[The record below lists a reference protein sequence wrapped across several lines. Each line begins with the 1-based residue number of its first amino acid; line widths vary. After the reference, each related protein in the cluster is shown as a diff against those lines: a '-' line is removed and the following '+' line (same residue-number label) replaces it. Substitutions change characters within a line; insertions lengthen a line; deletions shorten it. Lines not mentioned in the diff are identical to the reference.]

1 MKARKRLKQSILK
14 NWECKQPVMARIKEF
29 KDYYKIL
36 NVTESATQEDI
47 KKSFRKLAL
56 ELHPDHNPDDPGSEE
71 KFKDVTEA
79 YGVLSDSQKKQEYDS
94 FRADHFAGRTSS
106 RFQYSQED
114 IFSSMFQGKNASGI
128 FEELNREF
136 SSSGFRS
143 GNNFF
148 KNVFFGGAAGGIGR
162 FISMIPGPIGRI
174 GMGIKIAQIVG
185 TSIYALHK
193 MKKAKDASNPNE
205 QQQPQNPLVS
215 NFKGMFRKPQ
225 SNEKHPLNMD
235 FAISIPP
242 TEALN
247 GTRKKISYRV
257 NGTTEQLMV
266 RIPPNFPPRGKL
278 RIRNKGHIQNE
289 KRGDL
294 ILSINVDLKA
304 STSNLK
310 EE

>member
-1 MKARKRLKQSILK
+1 MS
-14 NWECKQPVMARIKEF
+14 RIKEF

-36 NVTESATQEDI
+36 NVTESATQEEV

-79 YGVLSDSQKKQEYDS
+79 YGVLSDSQKKQEYDR

-114 IFSSMFQGKNASGI
+114 IFSSMFQGKNASDI

-136 SSSGFRS
+136 SRSGFRS

-148 KNVFFGGAAGGIGR
+148 QNVFFGGAAGGIGR
-162 FISMIPGPIGRI
+162 ILRMIPGPIGRI
-174 GMGIKIAQIVG
+174 GMGIRIAQIVG

-193 MKKAKDASNPNE
+193 MKKAKDATNPNKKQE
-205 QQQPQNPLVS
+205 PENPLV
-215 NFKGMFRKPQ
+215 NNIKGMFRKSQ
-225 SNEKHPLNMD
+225 ANGKSPLNVD
-235 FAISIPP
+235 FSISIPP
-242 TEALN
+242 VEALN

-266 RIPPNFPPRGKL
+266 RIPPKFPSGGKL
-278 RIRNKGHIQNE
+278 RIRNKGHIQND

-294 ILSINVDLKA
+294 ILSVYIDLKTNA
-304 STSNLK
+304 TS
-310 EE
+310 

>member
-1 MKARKRLKQSILK
+1 
-14 NWECKQPVMARIKEF
+14 MARIKEF

-36 NVTESATQEDI
+36 NVTESATLENI

-79 YGVLSDSQKKQEYDS
+79 YGVLSDSQKKQEYDR
-94 FRADHFAGRTSS
+94 FRADHFAGRSSS

-114 IFSSMFQGKNASGI
+114 IFSSMFQGKNASNI

-136 SSSGFRS
+136 SRSGFRS

-148 KNVFFGGAAGGIGR
+148 QNVFFGGAAGGIGR
-162 FISMIPGPIGRI
+162 VLRMIPGPIGRI

-193 MKKAKDASNPNE
+193 MKKAKDAANPNKQQE
-205 QQQPQNPLVS
+205 QKNPLVS
-215 NFKGMFRKPQ
+215 NLKGMFGKPQ
-225 SNEKHPLNMD
+225 SDEKFPLDMS
-235 FAISIPP
+235 FAISIPA

-266 RIPPNFPPRGKL
+266 RIPPKFPSGGKL

-289 KRGDL
+289 ERGDL
-294 ILSINVDLKA
+294 ILSVNVDLKTS
-304 STSNLK
+304 STN
-310 EE
+310 

>member
-1 MKARKRLKQSILK
+1 MPQ
-14 NWECKQPVMARIKEF
+14 IKEF

-36 NVTESATQEDI
+36 SLAESATQEEI

-56 ELHPDHNPDDPGSEE
+56 ELHPDHNPDDSGSEE

-79 YGVLSDSQKKQEYDS
+79 YGVLSDSQKKEEYDR
-94 FRADHFAGRTSS
+94 FRADYFAGRSSS

-114 IFSSMFQGKNASGI
+114 IFSSMFQGKNASDI

-136 SSSGFRS
+136 NRSGFRS

-148 KNVFFGGAAGGIGR
+148 QNVFFGSAASGIGR

-174 GMGIKIAQIVG
+174 GMGIKIVQIVG
-185 TSIYALHK
+185 TSIYAFHK
-193 MKKAKDASNPNE
+193 MKKAKDVANPNN
-205 QQQPQNPLVS
+205 QQEPKNPLVT
-215 NFKGMFRKPQ
+215 NLKGMFSKSR
-225 SNEKHPLNMD
+225 SNEKPPLDMD
-235 FAISIPP
+235 FAISILP

-257 NGTTEQLMV
+257 NETTEQLMV
-266 RIPPNFPPRGKL
+266 RIPPKFHSGGKL
-278 RIRNKGHIQNE
+278 RIRNKGRIQNE

-294 ILSINVDLKA
+294 ILCVNVNLKT
-304 STSNLK
+304 STSN
-310 EE
+310 

>member
-1 MKARKRLKQSILK
+1 
-14 NWECKQPVMARIKEF
+14 MARIKEF

-36 NVTESATQEDI
+36 NVAESATQEEI
-47 KKSFRKLAL
+47 KKSYRKLAL
-56 ELHPDHNPDDPGSEE
+56 ELHPDHNPDDPSSEE

-79 YGVLSDSQKKQEYDS
+79 YGVLSDSQKKQEYDR
-94 FRADHFAGRTSS
+94 FRADHFAGRSSS

-114 IFSSMFQGKNASGI
+114 IFSSMFQGKNANDM

-136 SSSGFRS
+136 SRSGFRS

-148 KNVFFGGAAGGIGR
+148 QNVFFGSAAGGIGR
-162 FISMIPGPIGRI
+162 VLRMIPGPIGRI

-185 TSIYALHK
+185 TSIYAFHK
-193 MKKAKDASNPNE
+193 MKKAKDAANPNKKQE
-205 QQQPQNPLVS
+205 PENPLVS
-215 NFKGMFRKPQ
+215 NLKGMFSKPQ
-225 SNEKHPLNMD
+225 SDEKSPLDMD

-266 RIPPNFPPRGKL
+266 RIPPNFPSGGKL

-294 ILSINVDLKA
+294 ILSINVDLKT
-304 STSNLK
+304 STSN
-310 EE
+310 

>member
-1 MKARKRLKQSILK
+1 
-14 NWECKQPVMARIKEF
+14 MARIKEF

-36 NVTESATQEDI
+36 NVAESATQEEI

-56 ELHPDHNPDDPGSEE
+56 ELHPDHNPDDTGSEE

-79 YGVLSDSQKKQEYDS
+79 YGVLSDSQKKQEYDR
-94 FRADHFAGRTSS
+94 FRADHFAGRSS
-106 RFQYSQED
+106 SGFEYSQED
-114 IFSSMFQGKNASGI
+114 IFSSMFQGKNASDI

-136 SSSGFRS
+136 SRSGFRS

-148 KNVFFGGAAGGIGR
+148 QNIFFGGAASGIGR
-162 FISMIPGPIGRI
+162 VLRMIPGPIGRI

-193 MKKAKDASNPNE
+193 MKKAKDAANPNK
-205 QQQPQNPLVS
+205 QQEPKSPLVS
-215 NFKGMFRKPQ
+215 NLKGMFGKPQ
-225 SNEKHPLNMD
+225 SDEKSHLDMS
-235 FAISIPP
+235 FAISIPA

-266 RIPPNFPPRGKL
+266 RIPPKFPSGGKL

-289 KRGDL
+289 ERGDL
-294 ILSINVDLKA
+294 ILSVNVDLKTS
-304 STSNLK
+304 STN
-310 EE
+310 

>member
-1 MKARKRLKQSILK
+1 
-14 NWECKQPVMARIKEF
+14 MARIKEF

-36 NVTESATQEDI
+36 NVAESATQEEI

-56 ELHPDHNPDDPGSEE
+56 ELHPDHNPDDSGSEE

-79 YGVLSDSQKKQEYDS
+79 YGVLSDSQKKQEYDR
-94 FRADHFAGRTSS
+94 FRTDHLAGRSS
-106 RFQYSQED
+106 SQFQYSQED
-114 IFSSMFQGKNASGI
+114 IFSSMFQGKNAGGI
-128 FEELNREF
+128 FDELNREF

-162 FISMIPGPIGRI
+162 VLRMIPGPIGRI

-185 TSIYALHK
+185 TSLYALHK
-193 MKKAKDASNPNE
+193 MKKAKDASNPNK
-205 QQQPQNPLVS
+205 QQEPENPLVS
-215 NFKGMFRKPQ
+215 NLKGMFNKSPSVEKP
-225 SNEKHPLNMD
+225 PLDMD

-247 GTRKKISYRV
+247 GTRKKISYRA

-266 RIPPNFPPRGKL
+266 CIPPNFPSGGKL

-294 ILSINVDLKA
+294 ILSVNVDLKT
-304 STSNLK
+304 STSN
-310 EE
+310 

>member
-1 MKARKRLKQSILK
+1 MKAQKRLKQSILK

-79 YGVLSDSQKKQEYDS
+79 YGVLSDLQKKQEYDR
-94 FRADHFAGRTSS
+94 FRADHFAGRSSS

-114 IFSSMFQGKNASGI
+114 IFSSMFQGKNASDI

-136 SSSGFRS
+136 SRSGFRS

-148 KNVFFGGAAGGIGR
+148 QNVFFGGAAGGIGR
-162 FISMIPGPIGRI
+162 VLRMIPGPIGRI

-193 MKKAKDASNPNE
+193 MKKAKDAANPNKQQE
-205 QQQPQNPLVS
+205 QKNPLVS
-215 NFKGMFRKPQ
+215 NLKGMFGKPQ
-225 SNEKHPLNMD
+225 SDEKSPLDMS
-235 FAISIPP
+235 FAISIPA

-266 RIPPNFPPRGKL
+266 RIPPKFPSGGKL

-289 KRGDL
+289 ERGDL
-294 ILSINVDLKA
+294 ILSVNVDLKTS
-304 STSNLK
+304 STN
-310 EE
+310 

>member
-79 YGVLSDSQKKQEYDS
+79 YGVLSDLQKKQEYDR
-94 FRADHFAGRTSS
+94 FRADHFAGRSSS

-114 IFSSMFQGKNASGI
+114 IFSSMFQGKNASDI

-136 SSSGFRS
+136 SRSGFRS

-148 KNVFFGGAAGGIGR
+148 QNVFFGGAAGGIGR
-162 FISMIPGPIGRI
+162 VLRMIPGPIGRI

-193 MKKAKDASNPNE
+193 MKKAKDAANPNKQQE
-205 QQQPQNPLVS
+205 QKNPLVS
-215 NFKGMFRKPQ
+215 NLKGMFGKPQ
-225 SNEKHPLNMD
+225 SDEKFPLDMS
-235 FAISIPP
+235 FAISIPA

-266 RIPPNFPPRGKL
+266 RIPPKFPSGGKL

-289 KRGDL
+289 ERGDL
-294 ILSINVDLKA
+294 ILSVNVDLKTS
-304 STSNLK
+304 STT
-310 EE
+310 

>member
-1 MKARKRLKQSILK
+1 
-14 NWECKQPVMARIKEF
+14 MARIKEF

-79 YGVLSDSQKKQEYDS
+79 YGVLSDLQKKQEYDR
-94 FRADHFAGRTSS
+94 FRADHFAGRSSS

-114 IFSSMFQGKNASGI
+114 IFSSMFQGKNASDI

-136 SSSGFRS
+136 SRSGFRS

-148 KNVFFGGAAGGIGR
+148 QNVFFGGAAGGIGR
-162 FISMIPGPIGRI
+162 VLRMIPGPIGRI

-193 MKKAKDASNPNE
+193 MKKAKDAANPNKQQE
-205 QQQPQNPLVS
+205 QKNPLVS
-215 NFKGMFRKPQ
+215 NLKGMFGKPQ
-225 SNEKHPLNMD
+225 PDEKSPLDMS
-235 FAISIPP
+235 FAISIPA

-266 RIPPNFPPRGKL
+266 RIPPKFPSGGKL

-289 KRGDL
+289 ERGDL
-294 ILSINVDLKA
+294 ILSVNVDLKTS
-304 STSNLK
+304 STN
-310 EE
+310 

>member
-1 MKARKRLKQSILK
+1 
-14 NWECKQPVMARIKEF
+14 MARIKEF

-36 NVTESATQEDI
+36 NVTESATQEEI

-56 ELHPDHNPDDPGSEE
+56 ELHPDHNPDNTGSEE

-79 YGVLSDSQKKQEYDS
+79 YGVLSDSQKKQEYDR
-94 FRADHFAGRTSS
+94 FRADHFAGRSS
-106 RFQYSQED
+106 SGFEYSQED
-114 IFSSMFQGKNASGI
+114 IFSSMFKGMNANDI

-136 SSSGFRS
+136 SRSGFRS

-148 KNVFFGGAAGGIGR
+148 QNIFFGGAASGIGR
-162 FISMIPGPIGRI
+162 GLRMIPGPIGRI

-193 MKKAKDASNPNE
+193 MKKAKDAANPNK
-205 QQQPQNPLVS
+205 QQEPKSPLV
-215 NFKGMFRKPQ
+215 NNLKGMFGKPR
-225 SNEKHPLNMD
+225 SEEKSSLDMT
-235 FAISIPP
+235 FAISIPA

-266 RIPPNFPPRGKL
+266 RIPPKFPSGGKL

-289 KRGDL
+289 ERGDL
-294 ILSINVDLKA
+294 ILSVNVDLKPS
-304 STSNLK
+304 STT
-310 EE
+310 

>member
-1 MKARKRLKQSILK
+1 MKARKRLKRSILK

-79 YGVLSDSQKKQEYDS
+79 YGVLSDSQKKQEYDR
-94 FRADHFAGRTSS
+94 FRADHFAGRSSS

-114 IFSSMFQGKNASGI
+114 IFSSMFQGKNASDI

-136 SSSGFRS
+136 SRSGFRS

-148 KNVFFGGAAGGIGR
+148 QNVFFGGAAGGIGR
-162 FISMIPGPIGRI
+162 VLRMIPGPIGRI

-193 MKKAKDASNPNE
+193 MKKAKDAANPNKQQE
-205 QQQPQNPLVS
+205 QKNPLVS
-215 NFKGMFRKPQ
+215 NLKGMFGKPQ
-225 SNEKHPLNMD
+225 SNEKFPLDMS
-235 FAISIPP
+235 FAISIPA

-266 RIPPNFPPRGKL
+266 RIPPKFPSGGKL

-289 KRGDL
+289 ERGDL
-294 ILSINVDLKA
+294 ILSVNVDLKTS
-304 STSNLK
+304 STN
-310 EE
+310 